1 MTVWSCLY
9 FLTQKTLRLDLV
21 KTLDNILI
29 YCYHRYA
36 SYADKQL
43 RGETLSAFYWLPV
56 NQNVRNFNK
65 HAAVDL
71 IRFADKG
78 ISRADLAEKMGLTR
92 AAVTVIINDLISNG
106 IIVNTESR
114 TTASGRPPVAL
125 EINPDQGLVA
135 AVDMGAMHLSVA
147 LGDFSARIL
156 EEIELPF
163 RVDRGPKES
172 LQQADTILRE
182 LLQKRGLA
190 TPDLAAIGVGVPGP
204 VIADKGMVMAPP
216 IMPGWDR
223 FPIRATLESQWKS
236 AVTLNN
242 DAELGALGEWAYG
255 AGRGEKNLAFIK
267 VGSGIGAGLIINQQI
282 YGGTTGSAG
291 EIGHLTIDENGPLCT
306 CGNHG
311 CLEAFAGGHA
321 IAAQARKLVASGRR
335 TLLSE
340 KNLDSISARDV
351 AEAARRGDL
360 TAQDIIQRS
369 GTFIGIAIAGLIN
382 LFNPSTVIIGGGVAQ
397 VGDLLTGPIRQA
409 VRERS
414 LRASEH
420 SVRITTAMLGRRS
433 SLIGALIQAIN
444 VAIHNSIEHRS
455 QFSKNM
461 FPPLTVEHITE

>member
-1 MTVWSCLY
+1 M
-9 FLTQKTLRLDLV
+9 
-21 KTLDNILI
+21 
-29 YCYHRYA
+29 
-36 SYADKQL
+36 
-43 RGETLSAFYWLPV
+43 
-56 NQNVRNFNK
+56 
-65 HAAVDL
+65 DL

-78 ISRADLAEKMGLTR
+78 ISRADLADKMGLTR
-92 AAVTVIINDLISNG
+92 AALTVIINDLISNG
-106 IIVNTESR
+106 VILENTENRS
-114 TTASGRPPVAL
+114 TASGRPPVAL

-156 EEIELPF
+156 EEIEVPF
-163 RVDRGPKES
+163 RVDQGPKES
-172 LQQADTILRE
+172 LQQADNTLRE
-182 LLQKRGLA
+182 LLQKRGLSPA
-190 TPDLAAIGVGVPGP
+190 DLAAIGVGVPGP
-204 VIADKGMVMAPP
+204 VIAEKGMVMAPP

-223 FPIRATLESQWKS
+223 FPIRLTLESQWGT

-291 EIGHLTIDENGPLCT
+291 EIGHLTIDENGPICT

-321 IAAQARKLVASGRR
+321 IASQASKLVASGKR
-335 TLLSE
+335 TLLSG
-340 KNLDSISARDV
+340 KSPDSITARDV

-360 TAQDIIQRS
+360 TAQEIIQRS

-382 LFNPSTVIIGGGVAQ
+382 LINPSTVIIGGGVAQ

-420 SVRITTAMLGRRS
+420 GVRITTAMLGRRS

-444 VAIHNSIEHRS
+444 MAIHTTIENKS
-455 QFSKNM
+455 QFSKNVAHS
-461 FPPLTVEHITE
+461 LDVEHSTESNLP

>member
-1 MTVWSCLY
+1 M
-9 FLTQKTLRLDLV
+9 
-21 KTLDNILI
+21 
-29 YCYHRYA
+29 
-36 SYADKQL
+36 
-43 RGETLSAFYWLPV
+43 
-56 NQNVRNFNK
+56 
-65 HAAVDL
+65 DL

-92 AAVTVIINDLISNG
+92 AAVTVIINDLISSG
-106 IIVNTESR
+106 IILENTESR
-114 TTASGRPPVAL
+114 STASGRPPVAL
-125 EINPDQGLVA
+125 EINPDRGLVA

-156 EEIELPF
+156 EEIEVPF
-163 RVDRGPKES
+163 RVDQGPKES
-172 LQQADTILRE
+172 LQQADATLRE
-182 LLQKRGLA
+182 LLKNRGLS
-190 TPDLAAIGVGVPGP
+190 TSDLAAIGVGVPGP
-204 VIADKGMVMAPP
+204 VIAEKGMVMAPP

-223 FPIRATLESQWKS
+223 FPIRLTLESQWGT

-291 EIGHLTIDENGPLCT
+291 EIGHLTVDENGPLCT
-306 CGNHG
+306 CGNRG

-321 IAAQARKLVASGRR
+321 IASQARKLVASGKR

-340 KNLDSISARDV
+340 LNPDSISARDV

-360 TAQDIIQRS
+360 TAQEIIQRS

-382 LFNPSTVIIGGGVAQ
+382 LINPSTVIIGGGVAQ

-420 SVRITTAMLGRRS
+420 GVRITTAMLGRRS
-433 SLIGALIQAIN
+433 SLIGALVQAIN
-444 VAIHNSIEHRS
+444 VAIHTAIEHRS
-455 QFSKNM
+455 QFSKNVS
-461 FPPLTVEHITE
+461 PPLSVEQFTESNLP

>member
-1 MTVWSCLY
+1 V
-9 FLTQKTLRLDLV
+9 
-21 KTLDNILI
+21 
-29 YCYHRYA
+29 
-36 SYADKQL
+36 
-43 RGETLSAFYWLPV
+43 SAFYWLPV
-56 NQNVRNFNK
+56 NQSIRNFNK

-78 ISRADLAEKMGLTR
+78 ISRADLADKMGLTR
-92 AAVTVIINDLISNG
+92 AAVTVIITDLISNG
-106 IIVNTESR
+106 IILNTESR
-114 TTASGRPPVAL
+114 STGSGRPPVVL
-125 EINPDQGLVA
+125 EINPNQGLVA

-156 EEIELPF
+156 EEIEVPF
-163 RVDRGPKES
+163 RVDCGPAES
-172 LQQADTILRE
+172 LQEAERIIKE
-182 LLQKRGLA
+182 LLKRRGLS
-190 TPDLAAIGVGVPGP
+190 TTDLAAIGVGVPGP
-204 VIADKGMVMAPP
+204 VIADEGMVMAPP

-223 FPIRATLESQWKS
+223 YPIRATLESRWRTTI
-236 AVTLNN
+236 TLNN

-255 AGRGEKNLAFIK
+255 AGRGERNLAFIK

-291 EIGHLTIDENGPLCT
+291 EIGHLTVDENGPLCT

-321 IAAQARKLVASGRR
+321 IAAQARKLVASGKR

-340 KNLDSISARDV
+340 KDPESLTARDV

-360 TAQDIIQRS
+360 AAQEIIKRS
-369 GTFIGIAIAGLIN
+369 GIFIGLAIAGLIN

-409 VRERS
+409 VHERS

-433 SLIGALIQAIN
+433 SLIGALVQAIN
-444 VAIHNSIEHRS
+444 AAIHNTIEQRS
-455 QFSKNM
+455 QSPRSAA
-461 FPPLTVEHITE
+461 PPAAVAQLAESNLS